1 MMLLLLYK
9 HCYGTQWTR
18 GTGGQHW

>member
-1 MMLLLLYK
+1 MLLLLYK